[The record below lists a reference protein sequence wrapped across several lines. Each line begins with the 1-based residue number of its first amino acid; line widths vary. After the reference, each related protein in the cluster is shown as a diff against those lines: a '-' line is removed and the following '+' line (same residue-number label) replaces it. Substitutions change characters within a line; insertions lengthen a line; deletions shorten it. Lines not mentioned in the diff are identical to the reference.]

1 MICLPAYARARAA
14 ANFANFQSEN
24 PGRSDGLR
32 RIAAPPG
39 AAVGMAAV
47 TGGTAMRKIFAGA
60 LALLMATSATAQNL
74 DIRAGRLIDPGTAR
88 VTTDQ
93 RVRIVDGRIAA
104 VTPWRDGDGAAGL
117 DWSGFTVLPG
127 LIDLHTHVA
136 DGFPTGSDP
145 AEPLKHSEAA
155 TILKGAEAARTM
167 LRAGFTTVRDVGVY
181 RGLTDVAL
189 RDAIASGWV
198 EGPRMLVAG
207 GYITA
212 PGGGG
217 AVGGLAHDMPIPE
230 TFRIGEVRNA
240 DDARDRARH
249 LLQNGADFIKL
260 IATGAVLALGS
271 VPGALEL
278 SPEEMKAACDEA
290 KARGKYCIA
299 HAHGAEGIKAAIR
312 AGART
317 IEHASY
323 LDAEG
328 IALANRY
335 GVWLDM
341 DIYNG
346 EWFREVGTR
355 EGWPAEYLRKG
366 EETTVVQRRGFA
378 AAVKAG
384 APLTFGTDAGV
395 YPHGLGAR
403 QFAFMVRF
411 GMTPLQALRSATS
424 EAARAL
430 DLAGKVGTLA
440 PGAFGDLV
448 AVKGDPLSEVG
459 VLERIEGVVKGGRVV
474 CQER

>member
-1 MICLPAYARARAA
+1 MPFRLTLAFACAILAASPAS
-14 ANFANFQSEN
+14 SETI
-24 PGRSDGLR
+24 D
-32 RIAAPPG
+32 
-39 AAVGMAAV
+39 V
-47 TGGTAMRKIFAGA
+47 
-60 LALLMATSATAQNL
+60 
-74 DIRAGRLIDPGTAR
+74 RAGRLIDPDTGK
-88 VTTDQ
+88 VSTDQ
-93 RVRIVDGRIAA
+93 RIRIVDGKISSVAPWAA
-104 VTPWRDGDGAAGL
+104 DTPAAKVV
-117 DWSGFTVLPG
+117 DWSALTVLPG
-127 LIDLHTHVA
+127 LIDMHTHVA
-136 DGFPTGSDP
+136 DGYPSTSDP
-145 AEPLKHSEAA
+145 VEPLKHSEAQ
-155 TILKGAEAARTM
+155 TVLKGAEAARTM

-198 EGPRMLVAG
+198 EGPRMFVAG
-207 GYITA
+207 GYITI

-217 AVGGLAHDMPIPE
+217 AVTGMAPDVPVPMD
-230 TFRIGEVRNA
+230 FRVGEVRNA
-240 DDARDRARH
+240 DDARDRARY

-290 KARGKYCIA
+290 KMRGSYCIA

-312 AGART
+312 AGAHT

-328 IALANRY
+328 IALAKQH

-346 EWFREVGTR
+346 EWFREVGTK

-366 EETTVVQRRGFA
+366 EETTEVQRRGFA

-384 APLTFGTDAGV
+384 AKMTFGTDAAV
-395 YPHGLGAR
+395 YPYGLGGR
-403 QFAFMVRF
+403 QFALMVRY
-411 GMTPLQALRSATS
+411 GMSPLQAIRSATS

-430 DLAGKVGTLA
+430 GKEGELGTLRV
-440 PGAFGDLV
+440 GAWGDLV
-448 AVKGDPLSEVG
+448 AVPSDPLSDVR
-459 VLERIEGVVKGGRVV
+459 VLEQVEAVIKGGELVR
-474 CQER
+474 